1 MNIGKS
7 LRFRIIAGYVIF
19 TLATT
24 ICYSL
29 GALTVLKI
37 SDDELFNWY
46 IAGVA
51 EDEYYRYRDAS
62 DIRKEEILA
71 QSRQIIVGTDDDV
84 IHRIFQISADKPLP
98 EKFESYISH
107 TSRGSGGRQQI
118 FELDDGSSKYHMV
131 RIPFSSSLGETRA
144 YFYYVVDVSAY
155 NKFDVYAV
163 QGTYFGLLLM
173 LLIFL
178 IVSSILGAIISRR
191 VIKPLTQLT
200 SDVMKADVGQNI
212 GSYYRDEVG
221 TLAETI
227 NDMMTRI
234 MSFVEREKAFSRDV
248 SHELR
253 TPITSSQVSLD
264 LALSMDESR
273 DPKLRR
279 VLERICDA
287 NRDMMHLIETFMLIG
302 RESIPSDAVS
312 ATNLSSVV
320 RDSITRNTYLISEK
334 SLEVLNLV
342 DESVTVKQP
351 RKLLDVV
358 VDNILRNAF
367 QYTDQGN
374 VTVRANEEFISV
386 ADTGR
391 GFEQTALERLLVP
404 YETFH
409 GEGIGLG
416 MNIIKRICKI
426 TGWRL
431 DVRSECGVG
440 TLLILHF

>member
-7 LRFRIIAGYVIF
+7 LRFRIIAGYVVFALI
-19 TLATT
+19 TT

-46 IAGVA
+46 ISGVA
-51 EDEYYRYRDAS
+51 EDEYYRFKDAS
-62 DIRKEEILA
+62 ELDRNAILAANRQIVIGDNSHIVERLFPQTNSLELGKSFEDFVTHISRKKGGREEIFEATDDVRRYHIVKIPLVN
-71 QSRQIIVGTDDDV
+71 IVGE
-84 IHRIFQISADKPLP
+84 A
-98 EKFESYISH
+98 
-107 TSRGSGGRQQI
+107 RQ
-118 FELDDGSSKYHMV
+118 
-131 RIPFSSSLGETRA
+131 
-144 YFYYVVDVSAY
+144 YFYYVVDVSDY
-155 NKFDVYAV
+155 NKFDVNAV
-163 QGTYFGLLLM
+163 QGTYFGLSLM

-178 IVSSILGAIISRR
+178 MVSSVLGAIISRR
-191 VIKPLTQLT
+191 VIAPLTQLAR
-200 SDVMKADVGQNI
+200 DVEKASVGRNIQN
-212 GSYYRDEVG
+212 YYRDEVG
-221 TLAETI
+221 ALAETI
-227 NDMMTRI
+227 NEMMVRI
-234 MSFVEREKAFSRDV
+234 MGFVEREKAFSRDV

-264 LALSMDESR
+264 LALSMEEAR
-273 DPKLRR
+273 DPKLQR

-302 RESIPSDAVS
+302 RESVPSDAVMQ
-312 ATNLSSVV
+312 TNLNSVV
-320 RDSITRNTYLISEK
+320 RDSINRNNYLIAEK
-334 SLEVLNLV
+334 SLDIVNLV
-342 DESVTVKQP
+342 DNEVTVNQP

-367 QYTDQGN
+367 QYTDEGN
-374 VTVRANEEFISV
+374 VTVRASSEFISV
-386 ADTGR
+386 TDTGR
-391 GFEQTALERLLVP
+391 GFEQTALERLLAP

-409 GEGIGLG
+409 GEGVGLG
-416 MNIIKRICKI
+416 MNIIKRICNI